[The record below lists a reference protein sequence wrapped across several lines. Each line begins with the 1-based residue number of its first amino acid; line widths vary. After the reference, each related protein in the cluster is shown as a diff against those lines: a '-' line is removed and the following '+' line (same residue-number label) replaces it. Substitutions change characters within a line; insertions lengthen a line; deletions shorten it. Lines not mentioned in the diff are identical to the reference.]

1 LRPEIFDIL
10 EETEPGRGGEIQLTD
25 ALTIQAEQAPLH
37 GVISTIGRR
46 DVGTPLG
53 WIEAVIEAG
62 LDHPEFGQGL
72 REWLREVV

>member
-1 LRPEIFDIL
+1 MTHDIFEFLDAWAQ
-10 EETEPGRGGEIQLTD
+10 GGSGEIQLTD

-46 DVGTPLG
+46 DIGNPLG